1 MSDETARRQWL
12 QRVLGATF
20 PQTSGQTARGRPV
33 EVAPAVTAVPAPP
46 PKKPATP
53 PLLAPGR
60 PRSGKPITPKALPPL
75 PPVVVKGAGG
85 KAMSV
90 ARHADGRVVLTA
102 PRPPVEHITFSG
114 GGGKGAALPG
124 AVRALEDSGVLKD
137 VKVISG
143 ASVGSMT
150 AALVAAGITADEFT
164 EIGND
169 PKVADQIKQGKNM
182 AQVIFGGG
190 LSGEGLEDLVRA
202 KIGGTLRLRIT
213 EYIQRCLDAGTPV
226 DKGVVVIARKLASGK
241 KGPTFGD
248 LRVLSRVI
256 PAVKEV
262 SISGSLMGTVDGSG
276 DLEDGARPQLVMFNA
291 DTEPDLE
298 VALVVHASASLPP
311 VFKPVDIPLRSGV
324 VGRFQDGGVL
334 NNAPTP
340 QSVGD
345 GRDLDPVPEA
355 SGMTFVFEGE
365 DAHEVLQGVA
375 VPRKSKLGD
384 WLTGAEH
391 SAAEYAKNRDLAERP
406 EDVVMV
412 PLVFTVPPSKKG
424 GKAKKK
430 DFTGFLS
437 GTTKFDMAL
446 EDKLTLQALAEDATI
461 AHIRKR
467 QEPVAREFA
476 SSGQMLICVPRAD
489 LQALADGGFDGAAE
503 VLAFRDNV
511 TELLAVLGARLQA
524 LSDAGAAAGDAA
536 VRDALARLEALSAG
550 DLDRQ
555 GFVAREMNR
564 DPVVDGLLA
573 AVRQRGDV
581 ADGNVLEACCAV
593 NDAILARAHA
603 KTVLR
608 EVVYPKLVQLDPK
621 GASGELLLQVEMRLR
636 AANAPDEVNEA
647 LDLAIEHFR
656 RRSDPLGRHGH
667 KKFAAALQACLMK
680 QS

>member
-1 MSDETARRQWL
+1 MSDETAKRQWL
-12 QRVLGATF
+12 QRVLGVTF
-20 PQTSGQTARGRPV
+20 AQYSGQTAKGQRV
-33 EVAPAVTAVPAPP
+33 DVAPAVTAVPPP
-46 PKKPATP
+46 PKKPP
-53 PLLAPGR
+53 SLLAQGR

-75 PPVVVKGAGG
+75 PPVEVRGAGG
-85 KAMSV
+85 KPMAV

-102 PRPPVEHITFSG
+102 PRPPVEQLTFSG

-124 AVRALEDSGVLKD
+124 AVRALEASGVLND
-137 VKVISG
+137 VKVVSG

-150 AALVAAGITADEFT
+150 AALVAAGITAEEFE

-169 PKVADQIKQGKNM
+169 PSVSDKIKQGKNM
-182 AQVIFGGG
+182 AEVIFGGG

-213 EYIQRCLDAGTPV
+213 EYIQARNDAGEPI
-226 DKGVVVIARKLASGK
+226 DKDVVAIARKLATGK

-256 PAVKEV
+256 PAIKEV
-262 SISGSLMGTVDGSG
+262 SISGSLMGAVDTRTGK
-276 DLEDGARPQLVMFNA
+276 LEDGARSQLVMFNA

-311 VFKPVDIPLRSGV
+311 VFKPVDIPLRSGM

-340 QSVGD
+340 ESVSD
-345 GRDLDPVPEA
+345 GRDLDPVPET
-355 SGMTFVFEGE
+355 SGMTFVFEE
-365 DAHEVLQGVA
+365 EASHEMLQGVA
-375 VPRKSKLGD
+375 VPRKQTLGD

-391 SAAEYAKNRDLAERP
+391 GAAEYAKNRDLADRP

-424 GKAKKK
+424 RKGQKK

-437 GTTKFDMAL
+437 GTTNFDMKL
-446 EDKLTLQALAEDATI
+446 EDKLTLQAMAEDATR
-461 AHIRKR
+461 AHISKR
-467 QEPVAREFA
+467 QKPVVREFA
-476 SSGQMLICVPRAD
+476 SNGQMLICIPRAD
-489 LQALADGGFDGAAE
+489 LQALAGDGFEGAAE
-503 VLAFRDNV
+503 TLAFRDSV
-511 TELLAVLGARLQA
+511 TEVLATLAGRVKALGDARAAANDGAVTQA
-524 LSDAGAAAGDAA
+524 LS
-536 VRDALARLEALSAG
+536 RLEALSSG

-564 DPVVDGLLA
+564 DPTLDGLLA
-573 AVRQRGDV
+573 EVRRRGG
-581 ADGNVLEACCAV
+581 AGDGDVLEACCAV

-608 EVVYPKLVQLDPK
+608 EQVYPKLVDLDPK
-621 GASGELLLQVEMRLR
+621 GSSGELLLLVDARLR
-636 AANAPDEVNEA
+636 AANSPEEVNDA
-647 LDLAIEHFR
+647 LDIAIRHFR
-656 RRSDPLGRHGH
+656 GKSDPLGLKGH
-667 KKFAAALQACLMK
+667 RKFAATLEACLMK

>member
-1 MSDETARRQWL
+1 MSDETAKRQWL
-12 QRVLGATF
+12 QRVLGVSF
-20 PQTSGQTARGRPV
+20 PANSGQTAKGQRI
-33 EVAPAVTAVPAPP
+33 EVAPSVTAVPPPP
-46 PKKPATP
+46 PKKPSK
-53 PLLAPGR
+53 LLAPDR
-60 PRSGKPITPKALPPL
+60 PRSGKPIQPKALPTK
-75 PPVVVKGAGG
+75 PPVAVKGAGG
-85 KAMSV
+85 KPMAV

-124 AVRALEDSGVLKD
+124 AVRALEASGVLKD

-150 AALVAAGITADEFT
+150 AALVAAGITAEEFE

-169 PKVADQIKQGKNM
+169 PSVSGKIKQGKNM
-182 AQVIFGGG
+182 AEVIFGGG
-190 LSGEGLEDLVRA
+190 LSGEGLQDLVRT
-202 KIGGTLRLRIT
+202 KIGGTLRLRIA
-213 EYIQRCLDAGTPV
+213 EYIQARNDAGEPI
-226 DKGVVVIARKLASGK
+226 DKDVVAIARKLATGK

-248 LRVLSRVI
+248 LRVLSKVI
-256 PAVKEV
+256 PAIKEV
-262 SISGSLMGTVDGSG
+262 SISGSLMGAVDPETGK
-276 DLEDGARPQLVMFNA
+276 LEDGGRSQLVMFNA

-311 VFKPVDIPLRSGV
+311 VFRPVDIPLRSGM

-365 DAHEVLQGVA
+365 DAHETLQGVA
-375 VPRKSKLGD
+375 VPRKQTLGD

-391 SAAEYAKNRDLAERP
+391 GAAEYAKNRDLADRP

-412 PLVFTVPPSKKG
+412 PLVFTVPPAKEGKKG
-424 GKAKKK
+424 KKK

-437 GTTKFDMAL
+437 GTTNFDIPL
-446 EDKLTLQALAEDATI
+446 EDKLTLQAMAEDATS
-461 AHIRKR
+461 AHIKKR

-476 SSGQMLICVPRAD
+476 SDGQMLICIPRAD
-489 LQALADGGFDGAAE
+489 LQALAESGFEGAAE
-503 VLAFRDNV
+503 TLAFRDSV
-511 TELLAVLGARLQA
+511 TEVVATLAGHVKALGSARTA
-524 LSDAGAAAGDAA
+524 ADDGA
-536 VRDALARLEALSAG
+536 VKDALARLEALSSG

-564 DPVVDGLLA
+564 DPALDGLLA
-573 AVRQRGDV
+573 ELRGRGAVGE
-581 ADGNVLEACCAV
+581 GEVLEACCAV
-593 NDAILARAHA
+593 NDAIVARAHA

-608 EVVYPKLVQLDPK
+608 EHVYPKLVDLDPK
-621 GASGELLLQVEMRLR
+621 GPSGELLLLVDARLR
-636 AANAPDEVNEA
+636 AANSPEEVDDA
-647 LDLAIEHFR
+647 LDIAIRHFKE
-656 RRSDPLGRHGH
+656 RSDPLGLKGH
-667 KKFAAALQACLMK
+667 RKFAATLESCLMK